1 MKVIS
6 RFFARAILLLV
17 CIVHSF
23 SLFAAD
29 NNSHQNAVSKVYE
42 MRTYHTHDGK
52 LDALHARFRDHTHEI
67 FGRLGMKVVAYWTP
81 TKSPDSENTLIYILE
96 HDSEQDAKNKWE
108 TFIADPDWVKA
119 YKKSKI
125 NGDLVKTIDVVFLH
139 KTDFSPSL

>member
-1 MKVIS
+1 MNVIS
-6 RFFARAILLLV
+6 RLFVRAILLLA
-17 CIVHSF
+17 CTLHSF
-23 SLFAAD
+23 SLFAAGKD
-29 NNSHQNAVSKVYE
+29 SHQNAVSKVYE
-42 MRTYHTHDGK
+42 MRTYHTHEGK

-81 TKSPDSENTLIYILE
+81 TKSPNLENTLIYILE

-119 YKKSKI
+119 YQNSKI
-125 NGDLVKTIDVVFLH
+125 NGDLVKKIDVIFMY